1 MLLFEVP
8 KVKEETKENER
19 HTSNKEDS
27 DYDVH
32 SDENDKFSSWVYHYQ
47 VKKT

>member
-8 KVKEETKENER
+8 KVKEETKEKER

-27 DYDVH
+27 DYELE
-32 SDENDKFSSWVYHYQ
+32 SDESDKFS
-47 VKKT
+47 